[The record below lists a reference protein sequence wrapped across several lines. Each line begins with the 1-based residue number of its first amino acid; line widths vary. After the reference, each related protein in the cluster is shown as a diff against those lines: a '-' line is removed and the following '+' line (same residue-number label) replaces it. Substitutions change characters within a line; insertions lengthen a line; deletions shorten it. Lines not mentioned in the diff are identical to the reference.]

1 MKQLVSFC
9 IKHRVTTFMACII
22 IAVFGITGFSSLPLA
37 LTPNIELP
45 VAMVMT
51 TYSGAGPQEVE
62 NLVTRT
68 IEQACASVSG
78 MDEINSVSSE
88 GSSQVSVTFTD
99 DTDMSEAMVDLRDR
113 IDRVKAY
120 LPDDASTPIV
130 MAIDVDMMPVVEL
143 GLRGTDLAELQRIAE
158 DDISPALERI
168 SGVASVDIYGGYENQ
183 VSVKTYSD
191 RLAGYNLSVSYVAQ
205 ILGAENIS
213 LAGGSVNNGRQT
225 LSVRTDGEYS
235 SVEDIAAALI
245 PLPTGGTVQL
255 SEIADVVL
263 EPQDQTNV
271 AKMNGDDGIILAVN
285 KQSGVNTVQVAQRVL
300 RQMDQLT
307 AENPALD
314 WGILM
319 DQSDYINLSVNQALS
334 NIIFGVI
341 LAAIV
346 LLVFLRSFGSTA
358 VISIAMPMCII
369 SVFLIMKTLG
379 LTLNMMSLGGI
390 TMGVGMIVDNSI
402 VVLENIYSYRAD
414 GRSRY
419 EACVFGTG
427 EVALSISASTL
438 TTVAVFLPLGL
449 TGGIVGMLFKDFCVT
464 IASLLLASLIIALT
478 LVPLLC
484 YMLLDRNDKK
494 RQLKGGKHEK
504 PSKIVAGANRVMDG
518 YRRVLG
524 FFVRRR
530 WIAVVVSFAMI
541 VLFIG
546 SITLCSFE
554 LMPSMDQGMVQI
566 SVSMP
571 IGAELEE
578 CEAISD
584 QVLQI
589 VMDNV
594 PEAEVSA
601 YMATSSS
608 SSFFITLTDLDQR
621 DRSAQQVGRALR
633 DKLTDIAGAEISV
646 SDGGMMDMSAM
657 TGDAI
662 NVTLSGND
670 YDQLIATTND
680 LVSLISALP
689 DAIDVDST
697 ASEQVP
703 EVDITINRKNAT
715 RFGLNA
721 ATIGSTVRQQLS
733 GATATQLRMNGE
745 EITVSVSGDS
755 RTSDN
760 VDALSTIPLTTA
772 TGGTVPLSLVADIDI
787 VLAPQTINR
796 LNQSRTITIT
806 GGSRSGSTTE
816 IYAAVEELLANY
828 QLPDGIEIEN
838 GGEMESMM
846 ESFGN
851 LGYALI
857 VALGLVY
864 FVLASQFESFVL
876 PVIIMMILPI
886 GLLGS
891 LFGLP
896 LTGQSISIVA
906 FIGVIML
913 AGTVVNSSIVLI
925 DYIQIRRKRG
935 EPKNDAILNAC
946 PRRVRPVLMTTLT
959 TILGLLPM
967 QFSGGEGSEMMV
979 PMSTVMITG
988 MIVSTIVTLLFTP
1001 IYYSLVDSLIEKVTR
1016 RKSKNKPEKP
1026 AETEPLPAGIE

>member
-9 IKHRVTTFMACII
+9 IKHRVTTMLACII
-22 IAVFGITGFSSLPLA
+22 IAIFGVTGFGSLPLA

-45 VAMVMT
+45 VAMVST
-51 TYSGAGPQEVE
+51 SYTGAGPQEVE
-62 NLVTRT
+62 SMVTRT

-78 MDEINSVSSE
+78 MDEITSYSSE

-99 DTDMSEAMVDLRDR
+99 GTDMSEAMVDLRDR
-113 IDRVKAY
+113 IDRVKSF
-120 LPDDASTPIV
+120 LPEDASTPIV
-130 MAIDVDMMPVVEL
+130 MAIDMDMMPVVQL
-143 GLRGTDLAELQRIAE
+143 GLRGADLAELQRIAE
-158 DDISPALERI
+158 DEISPALERI
-168 SGVASVDIYGGYENQ
+168 NGVASVDIYGGYDNQ

-191 RLAGYNLSVSYVAQ
+191 RLAGYHLSVSYVAQ
-205 ILGAENIS
+205 ILGAENIT
-213 LAGGSVNNGRQT
+213 LAGGSVQNGNQT
-225 LSVRTDGEYS
+225 LSVRTDGAYS

-245 PLPTGGTVQL
+245 PLPTGGSVRL
-255 SEIADVVL
+255 SEIADVIL
-263 EPQDQTNV
+263 EPQEQTNI
-271 AKMNGDDGIILAVN
+271 AKMNGDDGVILAVN
-285 KQSGVNTVQVAQRVL
+285 KQSGINTVQVAQRVL
-300 RQMDQLT
+300 RQMDRLT
-307 AENPALD
+307 AENPTLE
-314 WGILM
+314 WGVLM

-334 NIIFGVI
+334 NIVFGVL
-341 LAAIV
+341 LAAAV

-369 SVFLIMKTLG
+369 SVFLIMKSSG

-449 TGGIVGMLFKDFCVT
+449 TGGLVGMLFKDFCVT
-464 IASLLLASLIIALT
+464 IAALLLASLAIALT

-484 YMLLDRNDKK
+484 YMLLDRNDK
-494 RQLKGGKHEK
+494 RQLKSGKHIK
-504 PSKIVAGANRVMDG
+504 TSRVVLTANRVMNG
-518 YRRVLG
+518 YRRLLG

-530 WIAVVVSFAMI
+530 WVAVVASLGMI

-546 SITLCSFE
+546 SIALCSFE
-554 LMPSMDQGMVQI
+554 LMPSMDQGMIQL

-571 IGAELEE
+571 IGSELEE
-578 CEAISD
+578 CAAISD
-584 QVLQI
+584 RIMGIIL
-589 VMDNV
+589 DKV
-594 PEAEVSA
+594 PEAKVSA
-601 YMATSSS
+601 YTASSSS
-608 SSFFITLTDLDQR
+608 SSFVINLSPLETR
-621 DRSAQQVGRALR
+621 KRSAIEIGAELR
-633 DKLTDIAGAEISV
+633 DAVSDIAGAEISV

-662 NVTLSGND
+662 NVTLSGDD
-670 YDQLIATTND
+670 YDQLTATTND
-680 LVSLISALP
+680 LISLISELP
-689 DAIDVDST
+689 DALDVKSS
-697 ASEQVP
+697 ASEQIP
-703 EVDITINRKNAT
+703 EVDITINRKNAA

-733 GATATQLRMNGE
+733 GTTATQLRMNGE

-755 RTSDN
+755 RTGDS
-760 VDALSTIPLTTA
+760 VDALRTIPIQTA
-772 TGGTVPLSLVADIDI
+772 SGGTVPLSLVADIDI
-787 VLAPQTINR
+787 VLAPQGINR
-796 LNQSRTITIT
+796 LNQSRTVTIT
-806 GGSRSGSTTE
+806 GGSRSDDTTG
-816 IYAAVEELLANY
+816 IYYAVEEILANY
-828 QLPDGIEIEN
+828 PLPDGIELES
-838 GGEMESMM
+838 GGEMESMT
-846 ESFGN
+846 ESFGD

-906 FIGVIML
+906 LIGVIML

-925 DYIQIRRKRG
+925 DYIQIRRRRG
-935 EPKNDAILNAC
+935 EDKNTAILNAC

-967 QFSGGEGSEMMV
+967 QFGGGEGSEMMT

-988 MIVSTIVTLLFTP
+988 MVISTIVTLLFTP
-1001 IYYSLVDSLIEKVTR
+1001 VYYSLVDSLIAKVTR
-1016 RKSKNKPEKP
+1016 RTVNTAP
-1026 AETEPLPAGIE
+1026 AEEEPLPAGVD

>member
-1 MKQLVSFC
+1 LKQLVSFC
-9 IKHRVTTFMACII
+9 IKHRVTTMLACVI
-22 IAVFGITGFSSLPLA
+22 IAIFGITGFSSLPLA
-37 LTPNIELP
+37 LTPDIELP

-62 NLVTRT
+62 NMVTRT

-78 MDEINSVSSE
+78 MDEITSYSSE

-99 DTDMSEAMVDLRDR
+99 STDMSEAMVDLRDR
-113 IDRVKAY
+113 IDRVKSY
-120 LPDDASTPIV
+120 LPEDASAPIV
-130 MAIDVDMMPVVEL
+130 MAIDVDMMPVVQL

-158 DDISPALERI
+158 DEITPALERI
-168 SGVASVDIYGGYENQ
+168 NGVASVDIYGGYENQ

-191 RLAGYNLSVSYVAQ
+191 RLAGYRLSVSYVAQ
-205 ILGAENIS
+205 ILGAENMT
-213 LAGGSVNNGRQT
+213 LAGGSVQNGSQT
-225 LSVRTDGEYS
+225 LSVRTDGAYS

-245 PLPTGGTVQL
+245 PLPTGGSVRL

-263 EPQDQTNV
+263 EPQEQSNI
-271 AKMNGDDGIILAVN
+271 AKMNGDVGVVLAVN
-285 KQSGVNTVQVAQRVL
+285 KQSGINTVQVAQRVL
-300 RQMDQLT
+300 RQMDRLT
-307 AENPALD
+307 EENAALE

-319 DQSDYINLSVNQALS
+319 DQSDYINLSVDQALS
-334 NIIFGVI
+334 NIVFGVI

-369 SVFLIMKTLG
+369 SVFLIMKASG

-419 EACVFGTG
+419 ESCVFGTG

-449 TGGIVGMLFKDFCVT
+449 TGGLVGMLFKDFCVT
-464 IASLLLASLIIALT
+464 IAALLLASLAIALT

-484 YMLLDRNDKK
+484 YMLLDRNDK
-494 RQLKGGKHEK
+494 RQLKSGKPK
-504 PSKIVAGANRVMDG
+504 KASKLVAGANRVMGG
-518 YRRVLG
+518 YRRLLG

-530 WIAVVVSFAMI
+530 WVAVVTSLAMI
-541 VLFIG
+541 VMFIG
-546 SITLCSFE
+546 SIALCSFE
-554 LMPSMDQGMVQI
+554 LMPTMDQGMVQI

-571 IGAELEE
+571 IGSELSE

-584 QVLQI
+584 RVLGI
-589 VMDNV
+589 VLDKV
-594 PEAEVSA
+594 PEATVSA
-601 YMATSSS
+601 YTASSGS
-608 SSFFITLTDLDQR
+608 SSFVINLTPLEER
-621 DRSAQQVGRALR
+621 ERSATEIGAVLR
-633 DKLTDIAGAEISV
+633 DAVSDIAGAEITV
-646 SDGGMMDMSAM
+646 SDGGMMDMSSM
-657 TGDAI
+657 TGDAV
-662 NVTLSGND
+662 NVTLSGDD
-670 YDQLIATTND
+670 YDQLTATTND
-680 LVSLISALP
+680 LIGLISALP
-689 DAIDVDST
+689 DAIDVTSS

-755 RTSDN
+755 RTGDS
-760 VDALSTIPLTTA
+760 VDALRTIPLTTA
-772 TGGTVPLSLVADIDI
+772 SGGTVPLSLVADIDI

-796 LNQSRTITIT
+796 LNQSRTVTIT
-806 GGSRSGSTTE
+806 GGSRSDDTTG
-816 IYAAVEELLANY
+816 IYNAVQGILDNY
-828 QLPDGIEIEN
+828 SLPDGIEIEN
-838 GGEMESMM
+838 GGEMESMT

-864 FVLASQFESFVL
+864 FVLASQFESFIL

-925 DYIQIRRKRG
+925 DYIQIRRRRG

-967 QFSGGEGSEMMV
+967 QISGGEGSEMMV

-988 MIVSTIVTLLFTP
+988 MIISTIVTLLFTP
-1001 IYYSLVDSLIEKVTR
+1001 VYYSLIDSLIAKVTR
-1016 RKSKNKPEKP
+1016 RKTDKAPVEEP
-1026 AETEPLPAGIE
+1026 EPLPAGVE

>member
-9 IKHRVTTFMACII
+9 IKHRVTTMLACII
-22 IAVFGITGFSSLPLA
+22 IAIFGIMGFSSLPLA
-37 LTPNIELP
+37 MTPNIELP
-45 VAMVMT
+45 MAVVYT

-62 NLVTRT
+62 SMVTRT

-78 MDEINSVSSE
+78 MEELQSTSSE
-88 GSSQVSVTFTD
+88 GSSQVMVTFTD
-99 DTDMSEAMVDLRDR
+99 GTDMDEALVDLRER
-113 IDRVKAY
+113 IERVKGF
-120 LPDDASTPIV
+120 LPEDATSPMV
-130 MAIDVDMMPVVEL
+130 MTIDPDMMPVVQI
-143 GLRGTDLAELQRIAE
+143 GLRGTDLASLQSIAE
-158 DDISPALERI
+158 DTISPSMERI
-168 SGVASVDIYGGYENQ
+168 NGVASVDISGGYENQ

-191 RLAGYNLSVSYVAQ
+191 RLAGYHLTVSYVAQ
-205 ILGAENIS
+205 ILGAENITM
-213 LAGGSVNNGRQT
+213 AGGTVQNGSQS
-225 LSVRTDGEYS
+225 LSVRTDGAYS
-235 SVEDIAAALI
+235 TVEDIAAALI
-245 PLPTGGTVQL
+245 PLPTGGSVRL
-255 SEIADVVL
+255 SEIADVML
-263 EPQDQTNV
+263 EPQEQTNI
-271 AKMNGDDGIILAVN
+271 AKMNGDIGVVLAVN
-285 KQSGVNTVQVAQRVL
+285 KQSGVNTVQVAERVL
-300 RQMDQLT
+300 RQMDRLA
-307 AENPALD
+307 AENPELE

-341 LAAIV
+341 LAALV

-369 SVFLIMKTLG
+369 SVFLIMQTAG

-449 TGGIVGMLFKDFCVT
+449 TGGLVGMLFKDFCVT
-464 IASLLLASLIIALT
+464 IAALLLASLAIALT

-484 YMLLDRNDKK
+484 YMLLDRNDKRK
-494 RQLKGGKHEK
+494 LLKKGGKHAK
-504 PSKIVAGANRVMDG
+504 PSKIVFGANRIISG
-518 YRRVLG
+518 YRKLLG

-530 WIAVVVSFAMI
+530 WVAVIASFLMI

-546 SITLCSFE
+546 SIAFCSFE
-554 LMPSMDQGMVQI
+554 LMPSMDQGMIQV

-571 IGAELEE
+571 IGSELEE
-578 CEAISD
+578 CAAISD
-584 QVLQI
+584 RILNIIIEQ
-589 VMDNV
+589 V

-601 YMATSSS
+601 YIASSSS
-608 SSFFITLTDLDQR
+608 SSFVVNLAPLDQR
-621 DRSAQQVGRALR
+621 ERSATEIGAALR
-633 DKLTDIAGAEISV
+633 DAVTDIAGAEISV
-646 SDGGMMDMSAM
+646 SDGGSMDMSSM

-662 NVTLSGND
+662 SITISGDD
-670 YDQLIATTND
+670 YDLLTATAND
-680 LVSLISALP
+680 LVSLISDLP
-689 DAIDVDST
+689 DALDVKSS

-703 EVDITINRKNAT
+703 EVDITINRANAS

-721 ATIGSTVRQQLS
+721 ATIGTAVRQQLS

-755 RTSDN
+755 RTANS
-760 VDALSTIPLTTA
+760 VDALRTIPISTQA
-772 TGGTVPLSLVADIDI
+772 GGTVPLSLVADIDI

-796 LNQSRTITIT
+796 LNQSRTLTIT
-806 GGSRSGSTTE
+806 GSSRSDDTTG
-816 IYAAVEELLANY
+816 IYYAVEEILERY
-828 QLPDGIEIEN
+828 QLPDGIELET
-838 GGEMESMM
+838 GGEMESMN
-846 ESFGN
+846 ESFGD
-851 LGYALI
+851 LGYALV

-864 FVLASQFESFVL
+864 FVLASQFESCVL

-906 FIGVIML
+906 LIGVIML

-925 DYIQIRRKRG
+925 DYIKIRRRRG
-935 EPKNDAILNAC
+935 EAKNDAILNAC

-967 QFSGGEGSEMMV
+967 QFGGGEGSEMMI

-988 MIVSTIVTLLFTP
+988 MIISTIVTLLFTP
-1001 IYYSLVDSLIEKVTR
+1001 VYYSLVDSLITR
-1016 RKSKNKPEKP
+1016 ITHRSMDTPPEEE
-1026 AETEPLPAGIE
+1026 APLPAGIE